1 MSDINNQFNKILIHR
16 LLNFQQFQILPPQRA
31 EIAQKYS
38 SKKLFCMNQSVHIVL
53 MITFDA

>member
-16 LLNFQQFQILPPQRA
+16 LLNFQQFQILPPQKGWNRTK
-31 EIAQKYS
+31 IQL
-38 SKKLFCMNQSVHIVL
+38 KKLFCMNQSFHIVL